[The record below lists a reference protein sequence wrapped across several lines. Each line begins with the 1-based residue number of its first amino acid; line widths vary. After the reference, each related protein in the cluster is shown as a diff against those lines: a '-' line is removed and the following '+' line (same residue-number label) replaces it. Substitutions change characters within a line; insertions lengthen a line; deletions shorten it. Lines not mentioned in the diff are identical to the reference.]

1 MKKWLA
7 KKFIKWADRLDP
19 EHVARIPKVDG
30 YHSGKVGIGFVI
42 SSEEIKKCAAKDMIS
57 YSNASKKLIAEAKE
71 RINQGIFLR
80 IEKDSLIENK
90 VQFLKDGTKIEGW
103 IRIYVKEKTGKKTVS

>member
-1 MKKWLA
+1 
-7 KKFIKWADRLDP
+7 
-19 EHVARIPKVDG
+19 
-30 YHSGKVGIGFVI
+30 
-42 SSEEIKKCAAKDMIS
+42 
-57 YSNASKKLIAEAKE
+57 
-71 RINQGIFLR
+71 LR